1 MPAGQMTDDS
11 LALKKWEGKKGSFS
25 LASFSSED
33 GTSKCY
39 GKVGL
44 TEEAS
49 GDKFLIFS
57 QKLWLLVFRTANETH
72 SCIGSIVK
80 SVQSGGVGKP

>member
-11 LALKKWEGKKGSFS
+11 LALKSEGKKGSFS
-25 LASFSSED
+25 LASFSSGRWD
-33 GTSKCY
+33 QQMLWKS
-39 GKVGL
+39 GL
-44 TEEAS
+44 DREAS